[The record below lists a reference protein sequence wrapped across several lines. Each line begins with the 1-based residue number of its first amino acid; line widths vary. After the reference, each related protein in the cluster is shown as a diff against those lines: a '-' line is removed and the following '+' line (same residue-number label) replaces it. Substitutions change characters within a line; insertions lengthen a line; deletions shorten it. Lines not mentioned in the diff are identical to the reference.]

1 VAFKSFTVAGCV
13 LPRNTGRETVLSS
26 QITLLAVSAASI
38 GFFHTLLGP
47 DHYLPFVMM
56 SSARKWSRV
65 RTLWIT
71 ALCGIGH
78 VGSSVVL
85 GAIGIALGIGI
96 TRLEIFESFRGNLA
110 AWVLIAFGLVYF
122 AWGLRRAIRNKP
134 HQHHHLHLGGLE
146 HSHSHTH
153 TEDHAHVHDRPAK
166 SITPWVLFTIFVLGP
181 CEPLIPLL
189 MYPAARTSVSG
200 IVLVAG
206 IFSVVTVGT
215 MLSVVLLSS
224 YGISLLPMAKVERY
238 THAIAGA
245 TILACGAAIQFL
257 GL

>member
-1 VAFKSFTVAGCV
+1 
-13 LPRNTGRETVLSS
+13 LSNE
-26 QITLLAVSAASI
+26 ITLLAVSAASI
-38 GFFHTLLGP
+38 GFLHTLLGP

-56 SSARKWSRV
+56 GSARNWSRA
-65 RTLWIT
+65 RTFWIT
-71 ALCGIGH
+71 LVCGIGH
-78 VGSSVVL
+78 VGGSIVL

-96 TRLEIFESFRGNLA
+96 TRLEIFESVRGNLA

-134 HQHHHLHLGGLE
+134 HAHRHLHDDGLT
-146 HSHSHTH
+146 HSHTH
-153 TEDHAHVHDRPAK
+153 VHTDDHTHVHDKPAK

-189 MYPAARTSVSG
+189 MYPAARTSMAGVV
-200 IVLVAG
+200 IVAAVFG
-206 IFSVVTVGT
+206 VVTVGT
-215 MLSVVLLSS
+215 MLTVVMLASH
-224 YGISLLPMAKVERY
+224 GISFLPLARIERY

-245 TILACGAAIQFL
+245 TIFACGAAIQFL